1 MTRTTTKLRRNI
13 FIKLLMREQRLGN
26 LTRNHLRLILR
37 AIKSNSIDAQTRQMT
52 QGSFRISLIWAMWRL
67 ADESPVIFAW
77 GAISLIPAALL
88 TVYVILSR
96 VAERI

>member
-26 LTRNHLRLILR
+26 LTRNHLCLILR
-37 AIKSNSIDAQTRQMT
+37 AIQSNSTDAKTRQMT

-77 GAISLIPAALL
+77 GAISLIPAAVL

-96 VAERI
+96 LAERI

>member
-1 MTRTTTKLRRNI
+1 MTTTGLKFRRNI
-13 FIKLLMREQRLGN
+13 FIKLLMREHRLGHLSPN
-26 LTRNHLRLILR
+26 QLRLILR
-37 AIKSNSIDAQTRQMT
+37 AIQSTSIDAQKRQMT
-52 QGSFRISLIWAMWRL
+52 QGAFRIALIWAMWRL

-96 VAERI
+96 LAERI